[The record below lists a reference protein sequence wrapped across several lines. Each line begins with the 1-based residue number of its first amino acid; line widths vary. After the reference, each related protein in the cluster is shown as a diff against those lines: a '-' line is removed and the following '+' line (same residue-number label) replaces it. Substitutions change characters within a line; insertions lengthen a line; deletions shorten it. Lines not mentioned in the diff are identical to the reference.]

1 MGKII
6 VTAVT
11 ATPTT
16 WAQADLRV
24 DKRQGS
30 FSNIIQENFFSFS
43 SYPGPRGLPVYW
55 GQDVKIPCKT
65 A

>member
-16 WAQADLRV
+16 WAPADLRF

-30 FSNIIQENFFSFS
+30 FSNITQEKILSLS
-43 SYPGPRGLPVYW
+43 SYPGPRGLPV
-55 GQDVKIPCKT
+55 
-65 A
+65 

>member
-1 MGKII
+1 MGKIT

-16 WAQADLRV
+16 WAPADLRF

-30 FSNIIQENFFSFS
+30 FSNITQEKILSLS
-43 SYPGPRGLPVYW
+43 SYPGPRGLPV
-55 GQDVKIPCKT
+55 
-65 A
+65 

>member
-6 VTAVT
+6 ETAVT

-16 WAQADLRV
+16 WTPADLRF

-30 FSNIIQENFFSFS
+30 FSNSTQEKILSLS
-43 SYPGPRGLPVYW
+43 SYPGPRGLPVY
-55 GQDVKIPCKT
+55 
-65 A
+65 